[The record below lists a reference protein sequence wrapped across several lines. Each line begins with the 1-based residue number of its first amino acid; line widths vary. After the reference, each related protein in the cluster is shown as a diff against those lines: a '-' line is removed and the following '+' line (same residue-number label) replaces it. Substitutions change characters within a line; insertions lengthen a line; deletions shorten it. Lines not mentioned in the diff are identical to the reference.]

1 MKTRRRFSA
10 EFKAKVAPA
19 TPADDRD
26 GLGADLS
33 AAKDQRA
40 AEPGPD
46 TVGNRAETAWGREAN
61 SRPRQIAGT

>member
-1 MKTRRRFSA
+1 MYIITVVDAVVMAHHRVRRLMTGMGL
-10 EFKAKVAPA
+10 APIYQ
-19 TPADDRD
+19 R
-26 GLGADLS
+26 
-33 AAKDQRA
+33 AKDQRA

>member
-10 EFKAKVAPA
+10 ESSRP
-19 TPADDRD
+19 PADDRD